1 MAKKKETKPAAKAK
15 PADKAKPA
23 AKGKPAEKAKPA
35 AQAKPVK
42 PAEKSKPAD
51 KAKPAAKVQTPEAA
65 KPAATV
71 QTPPAPKPAPAPAAP
86 PPVAAKPAASGSGK
100 WVPAGKHAITPHLVV
115 RGAGHAIDFYKR
127 AFDAAEK
134 MRMPGPDGFSIGHA
148 EISIGDSAL
157 FLCDEN
163 PNWGIKAPPT
173 IGGCA
178 TTIHLYVQDADATF
192 KKAVEAGAIAVA
204 PPSDMFWGDRYG
216 KVRDPFGHEWS
227 IATHKEDLSLEEI
240 GKRAEE
246 AMKKMAQPEDHEDA
260 E

>member
-15 PADKAKPA
+15 PAKPA
-23 AKGKPAEKAKPA
+23 AKAKPAEKAKPA
-35 AQAKPVK
+35 AKAK
-42 PAEKSKPAD
+42 PAE
-51 KAKPAAKVQTPEAA
+51 KAKPAAKVQTPEKA

-71 QTPPAPKPAPAPAAP
+71 QTPPAPKAAPAPAPAPAAP
-86 PPVAAKPAASGSGK
+86 PPVAAKPAAAGSAK

-127 AFDAAEK
+127 AFDAVEK

-173 IGGCA
+173 VGGSA

-192 KKAVEAGAIAVA
+192 KKAIEAGAIAVA
-204 PPSDMFWGDRYG
+204 PPSDMFWGDRFG
-216 KVRDPFGHEWS
+216 KLRDPFGHEWS
-227 IATHKEDLSLEEI
+227 IATHKEDMTIEEM